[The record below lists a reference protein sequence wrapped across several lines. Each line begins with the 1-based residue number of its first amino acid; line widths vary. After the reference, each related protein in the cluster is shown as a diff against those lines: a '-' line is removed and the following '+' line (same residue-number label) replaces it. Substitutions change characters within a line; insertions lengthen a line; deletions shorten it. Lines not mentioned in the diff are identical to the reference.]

1 MGDETYARTA
11 KIFTFGLFMMV
22 ITHALVHAAGNIRST
37 LFPVLKEEFRL
48 TNQQIGLIVAIPTLC
63 QTFFSIPTGFFSDRF
78 GAKKLIALSI
88 IMAAA
93 GAFLGSISVNP
104 MMYIVASTLLILN
117 STIYHPPSQSYITS
131 ITKPKDRSRALGIW
145 NGGGTFG
152 VSLGPLSVSVLMG
165 VFALQWR
172 QVYWFWVIPI
182 LFGLVALYF
191 VKDSTDVLKRV
202 TADEE
207 SEADSVKKLLNKNMV
222 IFLLSSTV
230 RRFGGSLTSGFLSIW
245 LVTKQEWTL
254 SNLGIMLGVSSA
266 MGIFASPL
274 GGELASRYGE
284 KRWAVFTLFAS
295 YTCFLLAI
303 VLKGFW
309 PFMIFYL
316 VQRFFGMLG
325 MAANS
330 ALTARLSPPR
340 QRGMG
345 FALSSLPGSLVGSLG
360 PIIAAYVVDLY
371 GLYSIF
377 IATAVIYYIG
387 LGIFQFGVKVD

>member
-1 MGDETYARTA
+1 MGNDTYGRTA
-11 KIFTFGLFMMV
+11 KLFTFGLFMMV
-22 ITHALVHAAGNIRST
+22 ITHVLVHAAGGIRST
-37 LFPVLKEEFRL
+37 LFPILKDEFSL

-63 QTFFSIPTGFFSDRF
+63 QIFISIPTGFFSDKF

-88 IMAAA
+88 IMAAV

-104 MMYIVASTLLILN
+104 MMYIVATTLLILN
-117 STIYHPPSQSYITS
+117 STIYHPPSQSYITR
-131 ITKPKDRSRALGIW
+131 ITKPRDRSRVLGIW
-145 NGGGTFG
+145 NAGGTFG
-152 VSLGPLSVSVLMG
+152 VSLGPLSVSILMG
-165 VFALQWR
+165 GFALKWR
-172 QVYWFWVIPI
+172 QIYWFWVIPI

-191 VKDSTDVLKRV
+191 VKDSTDVIKRV

-207 SEADSVKKLLNKNMV
+207 SEADSVKKLLNKNMI

-245 LVTKQEWTL
+245 LVTEQEWNL
-254 SNLGIMLGVSSA
+254 SDLGIMFGVSSA

-295 YTCFLLAI
+295 YTCFLIAI

-316 VQRFFGMLG
+316 AQRFFGMLG

-360 PIIAAYVVDLY
+360 PIIAAYIIDLY

-387 LGIFQFGVKVD
+387 LGIFQLGVKVD